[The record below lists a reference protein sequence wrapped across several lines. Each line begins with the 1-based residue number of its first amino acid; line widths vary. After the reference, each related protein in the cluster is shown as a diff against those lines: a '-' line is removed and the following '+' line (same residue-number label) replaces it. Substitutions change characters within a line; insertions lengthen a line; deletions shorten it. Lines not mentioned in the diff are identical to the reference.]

1 MSSAATLDDLKQ
13 LQSRK
18 QGRKTDPLRP
28 AAGRFGRSPDRASSS
43 TEGLPLDA
51 AIVRQSSQL
60 PAFAPLLEELEIAGW
75 SSHRAQ
81 LSGNFHDWLLLD
93 RRTILVAV
101 GQAVGA
107 TAADSTEAALVA
119 QAAWASI
126 RAHARH
132 VHDAGMLL
140 SLTAE
145 TLWPLP
151 NSTVHAHVAVALID
165 TPEGHATI
173 AIAGDALVWK
183 IRAATSEQL
192 ASNQPPLGAA
202 THFTY
207 LDNTVNLSLRERLI
221 LVADNPHHRPPKLP
235 TSIAVTFAHQSAET
249 HRRMLAAD
257 AVALVRKRYEHGPE
271 ELRSPASIAAVR
283 RR

>member
-1 MSSAATLDDLKQ
+1 
-13 LQSRK
+13 
-18 QGRKTDPLRP
+18 
-28 AAGRFGRSPDRASSS
+28 
-43 TEGLPLDA
+43 
-51 AIVRQSSQL
+51 
-60 PAFAPLLEELEIAGW
+60 LEELEIAGW

-93 RRTILVAV
+93 GRTILVAV

-119 QAAWASI
+119 QAAWATI

-140 SLTAE
+140 SLTAQ
-145 TLWPLP
+145 TLWPMP
-151 NSTVHAHVAVALID
+151 NAAVHAHVAVALID

-173 AIAGDALVWK
+173 AIAGDALAWK
-183 IRAATSEQL
+183 IRAATSDQL
-192 ASNQPPLGAA
+192 ATNQPPLGAA
-202 THFTY
+202 TFCTY
-207 LDNTVNLSLRERLI
+207 LDNTVKLSLRERLI

-235 TSIAVTFAHQSAET
+235 SAISATFAHQSAET

-257 AVALVRKRYEHGPE
+257 AVALVRQQYERGPADS
-271 ELRSPASIAAVR
+271 RSPASIAAVR